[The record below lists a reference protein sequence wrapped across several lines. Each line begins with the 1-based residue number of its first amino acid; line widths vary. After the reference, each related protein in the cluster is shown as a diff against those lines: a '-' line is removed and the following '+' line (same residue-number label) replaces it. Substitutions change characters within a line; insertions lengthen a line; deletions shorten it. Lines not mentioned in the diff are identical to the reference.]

1 MLTSIKQRLDREDEG
16 FTLIELMVVL
26 LIIAILLAIAIPTFL
41 GARDT
46 ANSRGT
52 QENLRNALT
61 AEQTYWTNNQTFTS
75 DASSIEAALAWE
87 SAAPTKGANDV
98 YAITYNWGTAAPVSS
113 GSAATTPN
121 ASSDSVLLEGY
132 AKDGNCYA
140 IFATNNGTTSFT
152 AYYEATGAC
161 TTSLAQPTAKPTQAN
176 ASSSYKTAPAW
187 SLNF

>member
-46 ANSRGT
+46 ANARGS

-61 AEQTYWTNNQTFTS
+61 AEQTYWTNNQTFTT
-75 DASSIEAALAWE
+75 DASSIEAALTWE
-87 SAAPTKGANDV
+87 TGAPTKGANDV
-98 YAITYNWGTAAPVSS
+98 YAITYNYGTAAAVSS
-113 GSAATTPN
+113 GSGATTPN
-121 ASSDSVLLEGY
+121 ASSDSVVLEAY

-140 IFATNNGTTSFT
+140 IYATNNGTTSFT
-152 AYYEATGAC
+152 AYDEVAGAC
-161 TTSLAQPTAKPTQAN
+161 STSLAQPTAKPTQAN
-176 ASSSYKTAPAW
+176 ASQTLGTW